1 MESVEVRFWAKVDI
15 RCYNECWNWIAG
27 KTEDGYGKFC
37 YPDRYTTTKAHRV
50 SWIITNGVII
60 DNLCV
65 LHKCDNRLCVNPNHL
80 YLGTHS
86 DNMRDM
92 CARYKGRLGRT
103 NRFTANEV
111 FDMRTL
117 NSNGVTQEAIANKFN
132 VSRQYIS
139 SLISGKWGKNLK

>member
-1 MESVEVRFWAKVDI
+1 
-15 RCYNECWNWIAG
+15 
-27 KTEDGYGKFC
+27 
-37 YPDRYTTTKAHRV
+37 
-50 SWIITNGVII
+50 
-60 DNLCV
+60 
-65 LHKCDNRLCVNPNHL
+65 
-80 YLGTHS
+80 
-86 DNMRDM
+86 MRDM